1 MRNAK
6 SYNAYNKNSNPNPN
20 PNPMSKSS
28 HNNSKA
34 KAAIDASTTTARN
47 VIKKHC
53 VQHNYH
59 DHASDTKIDET
70 FKIDNH
76 KKVVS
81 KGGVAIPFPIKLHN
95 MLEHIESI
103 EPELSHIIS
112 WQPHGRCFI
121 VHEPKLFSEHP
132 RGLARFFQQK
142 KYASFQRQLNLYG
155 FNRITKGPDRG
166 SYYHER
172 FLRGKL
178 FLCQGLKRTKVKGTG
193 GRMSSNPDAE
203 PDFHQMEPMNPPV
216 TKTIHHHSVI
226 PEEENVAN
234 IRAEVASMP
243 PLPGQDELGYV
254 FENMPSHGINQH
266 GPRRHSLT
274 IQRCNSFIAAQLQSS
289 ANSLL
294 VTPNTSEN
302 DLDNAQAVQTSQP
315 LPEDAS
321 FFLEMDMITSLG
333 NSDITGR
340 SRNGRFWARF

>member
-203 PDFHQMEPMNPPV
+203 PDFHQMEPMNPTI

-243 PLPGQDELGYV
+243 PLPGGGFTFFSSTVNRPDHQQDLDFDFG
-254 FENMPSHGINQH
+254 M
-266 GPRRHSLT
+266 
-274 IQRCNSFIAAQLQSS
+274 AQLQSS
-289 ANSLL
+289 ANSLV

-315 LPEDAS
+315 LSEDAS
-321 FFLEMDMITSLG
+321 FFFLEMDMITSLG